1 MARYRYFLGLALP
14 DGAGRRVEG
23 LRQSFGWDR
32 RIVDRDRLH
41 MTVAVIDLSCDRR
54 RPEYGQGVEQALAGV
69 ELPAVSVRF
78 DRRDRG
84 MLVYSDRLAGFHGL
98 QQTVIAALLR
108 HRIAVDHA
116 PRRPH
121 LALLRPQR
129 FGAGQ
134 DRADRMAGGGN
145 AVDRKPSGSIA
156 ASRPVPVA
164 AGRGCGAGA
173 GSTVAAVRGALAPLP
188 PTGL

>member
-14 DGAGRRVEG
+14 DGAGRRVDG

-121 LALLRPQR
+121 VSLCYDPSASGRDRIEPIEWRAGEMRLIESHLGQSLHHALSRWRL
-129 FGAGQ
+129 
-134 DRADRMAGGGN
+134 GGD
-145 AVDRKPSGSIA
+145 AE
-156 ASRPVPVA
+156 PVPVQL
-164 AGRGCGAGA
+164 
-173 GSTVAAVRGALAPLP
+173 SLL
-188 PTGL
+188 